1 MYRHFFL
8 KKFLSCAKASLPVPQ
23 RRMED
28 EEWFHGVLPRE
39 EVQRLLTTDGDYL
52 VRESKN
58 RKTNE
63 TQYVLSVYWQGHK
76 HFIIQGAE
84 VGFLAVS
91 LCLCLCVSVNLCVCF
106 FFLSLSCLSLPWC
119 LSLPFLSV
127 CVCLLVN
134 HGPSQQSSKAVSYTH
149 LTLPTKVVV

>member
-1 MYRHFFL
+1 MIAYVACECM
-8 KKFLSCAKASLPVPQ
+8 CACVRVCMCACVSVSVSAADVFGDNCTEVVLCGQESKPARK

-39 EVQRLLTTDGDYL
+39 EVQRLLTEDGSYL

-84 VGFLAVS
+84 VGWKLAV
-91 LCLCLCVSVNLCVCF
+91 
-106 FFLSLSCLSLPWC
+106 FLSL
-119 LSLPFLSV
+119 
-127 CVCLLVN
+127 
-134 HGPSQQSSKAVSYTH
+134 
-149 LTLPTKVVV
+149 

>member
-1 MYRHFFL
+1 MCV
-8 KKFLSCAKASLPVPQ
+8 CACVHVCVCACVSVSVSAADVFGDNCTEVVLCGQESKPARK

-39 EVQRLLTTDGDYL
+39 EVQRLLTEDGSYL

-84 VGFLAVS
+84 VGWKLAV
-91 LCLCLCVSVNLCVCF
+91 
-106 FFLSLSCLSLPWC
+106 FLSL
-119 LSLPFLSV
+119 
-127 CVCLLVN
+127 
-134 HGPSQQSSKAVSYTH
+134 
-149 LTLPTKVVV
+149 

>member
-1 MYRHFFL
+1 MLRVCVCVSAADVFGDIL
-8 KKFLSCAKASLPVPQ
+8 MEVVLCGQESMPV
-23 RRMED
+23 RKHRMED

-39 EVQRLLTTDGDYL
+39 EVQRLLTEDGSYL

-84 VGFLAVS
+84 VGLKLSLSLSLSLAVS
-91 LCLCLCVSVNLCVCF
+91 LFLCVSLC
-106 FFLSLSCLSLPWC
+106 L
-119 LSLPFLSV
+119 
-127 CVCLLVN
+127 
-134 HGPSQQSSKAVSYTH
+134 
-149 LTLPTKVVV
+149 

>member
-1 MYRHFFL
+1 MLHVCVCVCLLVQQMFL
-8 KKFLSCAKASLPVPQ
+8 ETFLWKLCGQESMPVRK

-39 EVQRLLTTDGDYL
+39 EVQRLLTEDGSYL

-84 VGFLAVS
+84 VGLKLSLSVSLSLAVS
-91 LCLCLCVSVNLCVCF
+91 LFVCVSLCL
-106 FFLSLSCLSLPWC
+106 
-119 LSLPFLSV
+119 
-127 CVCLLVN
+127 
-134 HGPSQQSSKAVSYTH
+134 
-149 LTLPTKVVV
+149 